1 MTDIR
6 RYSLAAVILL
16 VVLRLAIGWQLLYE
30 GLWKFDT
37 LRSLRPWTSSGYLKN
52 SVGPMRNTFR
62 NMAGDPNELDWLD
75 YEKVSVRWKAWGGR
89 FQKHYRLD
97 KTQTIKLNQLLVG
110 NTSKVGDR
118 LVFAQ
123 ELKQLPDG
131 VKNLKEASRV
141 SDQVI
146 WFDSVRKRLYV
157 NAGKTSDVQEF
168 FKSGTGE
175 YRGFLT
181 PSDKAKLDALVKAPQ
196 DADAEPDPIAVDYLK
211 AVNTVYER
219 QKKGLGYL
227 RKLAAAVNGDPDM
240 HGNPAWQRVGK
251 VEEYRQKLVEYEG
264 NYAKADTS
272 FEQDHLQ
279 YTWRKIQ
286 TLRAELTG
294 PVKAMEAELKDAAN
308 KLLTVDQRSRG
319 PVGEP
324 LTVLKFA
331 DTMTIIGLTALGC
344 MLITGLFTRF
354 AAAAAAFMLFNF
366 YMAMPPFPGVP
377 ELPGPEHSFVV
388 NKNLIEVFALLAIA
402 ALPTG
407 IWFGLD
413 GVLSTFFSKW
423 RADKKISPS
432 LRSTVAT
439 GEEPDEAPEVVPVT
453 T

>member
-6 RYSLAAVILL
+6 RYPLAAVILL

-37 LRSLRPWTSSGYLKN
+37 LRSPRPWTSGGYLKN

-62 NMAGDPNELDWLD
+62 NMAGDPDELGWLD
-75 YEKVSVRWKAWGGR
+75 YEKVSARWNAWAGR
-89 FQKHYRLD
+89 FQRHYRLD
-97 KTQTIKLNQLLVG
+97 KAQTTKLNQLLEG

-123 ELKQLPDG
+123 ELKELPEG
-131 VKNLKEASRV
+131 VKDLKEASRV

-181 PSDKAKLDALVKAPQ
+181 PSDKAKLDALIKAPE
-196 DADAEPDPIAVDYLK
+196 DADAALDRRSADYLK
-211 AVNTVYER
+211 AVKTIFER

-240 HGNPAWQRVGK
+240 HGNAAWQRVGK
-251 VEEYRQKLVEYEG
+251 VDEYRQKLVEYEE
-264 NYAKADTS
+264 NYAKADTA

-279 YTWRKIQ
+279 YTWGKIQ

-294 PVKAMEAELKDAAN
+294 PVKAMEAELKDAAS
-308 KLLTVDQRSRG
+308 KLLTVDQRSHG

-344 MLITGLFTRF
+344 MLITGMFTRF

-366 YMAMPPFPGVP
+366 YMAMPPLPGVP
-377 ELPGPEHSFVV
+377 ELPGPEHSFIV

-407 IWFGLD
+407 MWFGLD

-423 RADKKISPS
+423 KADNKINPS

-439 GEEPDEAPEVVPVT
+439 GDEAPEVASAT